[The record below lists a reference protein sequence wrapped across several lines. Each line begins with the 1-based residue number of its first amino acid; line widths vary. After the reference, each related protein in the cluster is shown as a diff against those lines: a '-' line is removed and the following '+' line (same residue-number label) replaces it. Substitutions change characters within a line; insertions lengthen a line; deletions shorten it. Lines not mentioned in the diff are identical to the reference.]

1 MKRLLKT
8 ILQSAWVQKILVS
21 MCAYYIKLVYV
32 TSRKKFV
39 GFEHI
44 HNAVEA
50 GTPLIICFWHGRMA
64 LLPPT
69 WRWKHKPFA
78 MLLSA
83 HRDGKMI
90 GDLLTKFGIE
100 TIVGSSTRG
109 GSNAAR
115 CIYEDLHKGKVI
127 GITPDGPR
135 GPREEVSPG
144 IIRLAQH
151 SGACII
157 PVGFSTTKGRHLRS
171 WDRFLLPY
179 PFGLC
184 AFVAGEPLHIQGQA
198 PEGVD
203 YRHLIKTALDAAT
216 KASDALTHA
225 VAPTQ

>member
-21 MCAYYIKLVYV
+21 LCFYYIKLVYA
-32 TSRKKFV
+32 TSRKQFV

-44 HNAVEA
+44 HSTLKAN
-50 GTPLIICFWHGRMA
+50 TPLIICFWHGRMA
-64 LLPPT
+64 LLPPA
-69 WRWKHKPFA
+69 WHWKHKQFA

-90 GDLLTKFGIE
+90 GGLLTKFGME

-109 GSNAAR
+109 GSEAAR
-115 CIYEDLHKGKVI
+115 HIYEDLYKGKVI

-157 PVGFSTTKGRHLRS
+157 PVGFSTTKGRHLHS

-179 PFGLC
+179 PFGSC
-184 AFVAGEPLHIQGQA
+184 AFVAGEPIHIQKEA

-203 YRHLIKTALDAAT
+203 YQHVIKTALDAT
-216 KASDALTHA
+216 TQASDAI
-225 VAPTQ
+225 TQGIIGL

>member
-21 MCAYYIKLVYV
+21 LCFYYIKLVYI
-32 TSRKKFV
+32 TSRKQFV
-39 GFEHI
+39 GLEHI
-44 HNAVEA
+44 QNLLISDK
-50 GTPLIICFWHGRMA
+50 PFIICFWHGRMA
-64 LLPPT
+64 LLPPA
-69 WRWKHKPFA
+69 WRWKHKKFA

-90 GDLLTKFGIE
+90 GSLIKKFNME

-109 GSNAAR
+109 GSEAAR
-115 CIYEDLHKGKVI
+115 HIYENLQNSNVI

-151 SGACII
+151 SGAYII
-157 PVGFSTTKGRHLRS
+157 PVSFSTTKGRHLRS

-179 PFGLC
+179 PFGSC
-184 AFVAGEPLHIQGQA
+184 TFVVGEPLHIQEKA
-198 PEGVD
+198 PKGVD
-203 YRHLIKTALDAAT
+203 YRHAIKTALDAVT
-216 KASDALTHA
+216 QISDTLTQG
-225 VAPTQ
+225 TTRL